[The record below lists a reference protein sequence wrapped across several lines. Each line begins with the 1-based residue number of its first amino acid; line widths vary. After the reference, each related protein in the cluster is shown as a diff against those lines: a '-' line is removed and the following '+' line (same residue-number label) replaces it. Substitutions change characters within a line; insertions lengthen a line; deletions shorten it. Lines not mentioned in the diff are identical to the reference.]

1 MAGIDFTQG
10 MTGKNASCAVGIG
23 TTRLT
28 LAFSIWMATPR
39 VLIPVAALA
48 SAPLTFFCKSVVA
61 ATADTRELYI
71 KTKVEDMIVYGNI
84 CLKQFPK
91 HERYALASEIRLCMY
106 RILGI
111 VIETNHKHYKKTTLT
126 ELDIEVDKLRSY
138 LRLSVNPELKY
149 LSVDKYGNWA
159 AMVDEIGRM
168 VGGWIQSVS
177 K

>member
-1 MAGIDFTQG
+1 M
-10 MTGKNASCAVGIG
+10 
-23 TTRLT
+23 
-28 LAFSIWMATPR
+28 
-39 VLIPVAALA
+39 
-48 SAPLTFFCKSVVA
+48 
-61 ATADTRELYI
+61 ADTRELYI

-138 LRLSVNPELKY
+138 LRLSV
-149 LSVDKYGNWA
+149 DKYGNWA

>member
-1 MAGIDFTQG
+1 M
-10 MTGKNASCAVGIG
+10 
-23 TTRLT
+23 
-28 LAFSIWMATPR
+28 
-39 VLIPVAALA
+39 
-48 SAPLTFFCKSVVA
+48 
-61 ATADTRELYI
+61 ADTRELYI

-84 CLKQFPK
+84 CLSQFPK

-106 RILGI
+106 HILGI

>member
-1 MAGIDFTQG
+1 MIEQKGLAVFNKAVAETITRAVC
-10 MTGKNASCAVGIG
+10 TISGKDY
-23 TTRLT
+23 T
-28 LAFSIWMATPR
+28 LPI
-39 VLIPVAALA
+39 
-48 SAPLTFFCKSVVA
+48 KS
-61 ATADTRELYI
+61 
-71 KTKVEDMIVYGNI
+71 VEDMIVYGNI

-91 HERYALASEIRLCMY
+91 HERYALASEIRICMY

-138 LRLSVNPELKY
+138 LRLSANPELKY

>member
-1 MAGIDFTQG
+1 MAE
-10 MTGKNASCAVGIG
+10 
-23 TTRLT
+23 
-28 LAFSIWMATPR
+28 
-39 VLIPVAALA
+39 
-48 SAPLTFFCKSVVA
+48 
-61 ATADTRELYI
+61 TRELYI

-111 VIETNHKHYKKTTLT
+111 VVETNHKHYKKTTLT

-138 LRLSVNPELKY
+138 LRLSANPELKY
-149 LSVDKYGNWA
+149 LSIDKYGNWA
-159 AMVDEIGRM
+159 KMVDEIGRM

>member
-1 MAGIDFTQG
+1 M
-10 MTGKNASCAVGIG
+10 
-23 TTRLT
+23 
-28 LAFSIWMATPR
+28 
-39 VLIPVAALA
+39 
-48 SAPLTFFCKSVVA
+48 
-61 ATADTRELYI
+61 ADTRELYI

-138 LRLSVNPELKY
+138 LRLSANPELKY
-149 LSVDKYGNWA
+149 LSVDKYGNLGGN
-159 AMVDEIGRM
+159 GRRNRPYGRRLDT
-168 VGGWIQSVS
+168 VGKQINT
-177 K
+177 

>member
-1 MAGIDFTQG
+1 MSV
-10 MTGKNASCAVGIG
+10 K
-23 TTRLT
+23 TTTVYNCDYCQKQLPDDY
-28 LAFSIWMATPR
+28 AT
-39 VLIPVAALA
+39 
-48 SAPLTFFCKSVVA
+48 TNG
-61 ATADTRELYI
+61 EG

-138 LRLSVNPELKY
+138 LRLSANPELKY

>member
-1 MAGIDFTQG
+1 M
-10 MTGKNASCAVGIG
+10 
-23 TTRLT
+23 
-28 LAFSIWMATPR
+28 
-39 VLIPVAALA
+39 
-48 SAPLTFFCKSVVA
+48 
-61 ATADTRELYI
+61 ADTRELYI

-138 LRLSVNPELKY
+138 LRLSANPELKY

-159 AMVDEIGRM
+159 AMVDLGYMTLNVASSAVGIGTTRLTLAFS
-168 VGGWIQSVS
+168 I
-177 K
+177 

>member
-1 MAGIDFTQG
+1 M
-10 MTGKNASCAVGIG
+10 
-23 TTRLT
+23 
-28 LAFSIWMATPR
+28 
-39 VLIPVAALA
+39 
-48 SAPLTFFCKSVVA
+48 
-61 ATADTRELYI
+61 ADTRELYI

-106 RILGI
+106 CILGI

-138 LRLSVNPELKY
+138 LRLSANHELKY